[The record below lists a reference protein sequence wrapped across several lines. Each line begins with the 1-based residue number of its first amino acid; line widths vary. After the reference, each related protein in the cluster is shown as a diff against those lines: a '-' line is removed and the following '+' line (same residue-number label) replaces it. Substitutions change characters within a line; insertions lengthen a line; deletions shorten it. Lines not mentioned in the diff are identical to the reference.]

1 MALLYSQQGDS
12 ARALPLAQEAAQAF
26 ARSGHPEYTR
36 RAQELVAELGGGEAP
51 PPDPAQAAFEAF
63 QRAGSPQAMQAAV
76 AQHPLLQD
84 AGLIEAI
91 EQAIAAQVPPEQ
103 KPAFEQRLAWL
114 KAIG

>member
-1 MALLYSQQGDS
+1 L
-12 ARALPLAQEAAQAF
+12 AREAAQAF
-26 ARSGHPEYTR
+26 ARIGHPENTR
-36 RAQELVAELGGGEAP
+36 HAQELVAQLGGGEAP
-51 PPDPAQAAFEAF
+51 PPPNPAQAAFEAF